1 MSARVGNIIRMPRLA
16 FVPIILRELLGKRTL
31 PREPEPD
38 LVMQDEEQVKAYTLA
53 GRIDGVMSAAY
64 LFHSAQASS
73 VICGAHR
80 VIDLGC
86 GPATQLA
93 QIASLNPESEF
104 VGIDLSPTMLES
116 ARDHVAASGLQ
127 NISFA
132 QGDITNLS
140 QIDDHSADAVISMM
154 TLHHLPTRDHLAA
167 CFREISRVLKP
178 GGAVYLTDFGR
189 LKSLKSVIQFAYMN
203 TANQPHIFTLDFE
216 RSLRAAFLYEE
227 FVETAGRYLPGS
239 VRPYST
245 FIVPLLVILRTPP
258 RAMPRDVASRLN
270 QLRKALPQAY
280 RRDLEDLRLFFRQGG
295 LSADPFSAS

>member
-1 MSARVGNIIRMPRLA
+1 MPRLA
-16 FVPIILRELLGKRTL
+16 FVPIILRELLGERTL

-38 LVMQDEEQVKAYTLA
+38 LVMQDEEQVKAYSLA

-64 LFHSAQASS
+64 LFHSGQASS
-73 VICGAHR
+73 VIYGARR

-93 QIASLNPESEF
+93 QIASLNPDSEF
-104 VGIDLSPTMLES
+104 LGIDLSPTMLDS
-116 ARDHVAASGLQ
+116 ARAHIAASGLR
-127 NISFA
+127 NVSFA

-140 QIDDHSADAVISMM
+140 RIDDHSADAVISMV

-167 CFREISRVLKP
+167 CFREISRILKP

-189 LKSLKSVIQFAYMN
+189 LKSLKSVIEFAYMN

-216 RSLRAAFLYEE
+216 RSLRAAFVYEE
-227 FVETAGRYLPGS
+227 FVETAGKHLPDS

-258 RAMPRDVASRLN
+258 RPLPKDLAAQLNRL
-270 QLRKALPQAY
+270 RTALPRAY